1 MLSTPLTGG
10 REYSSMSCF
19 IVIDYLERKYIMGI
33 KVDSRLTQTENLN
46 RLLDEAGIGIER
58 RRDFESISIIEENRT
73 VKGKQYNTQLQM
85 HLVHGSPTHRKEKRT
100 FATTVYN
107 RMPVGWNND
116 TGYTFT
122 YDETKNKALNRD
134 GKEAD
139 LKLLATV
146 VNSNPNLSHDPQYPF
161 RVKVNEEYTEL
172 EVIPH
177 LASPCYYGKRKFPLN
192 IVVDSTNVKIFE
204 DEIYIISAIGVPNA
218 KLINSD
224 IKETT
229 MLRYRERG
237 ADKEITAIVIPYK
250 QRVNGVVYKHTLD
263 KISMLDVYDNIWKIK
278 YYNLAMVNLD
288 DSPAD
293 PVTTLLG
300 IGKPH
305 LSQTFSSEKINVL
318 RDAIGNETGDE
329 LFYDRKLYV
338 SSYARIYDPSLYRI
352 NKLDINLN
360 DKHYIVNI
368 IQLTLAGIIYKYLGM
383 ANPGDAITKNNDIFT
398 WRTSSEYRQRFPEK
412 EITFTPSVKPDGY
425 SIVFT
430 VDSNWLN
437 WNASKSN
444 YLLGAIRK
452 QLLDKLVN
460 DGMELNDVNYILGS
474 SVTHSVDYFEHVKDA
489 WRISERKYSTDITIV
504 QNDRVERYEE
514 SFKNSEIVKSDSNF
528 IYGTVVFSIEFR

>member
-1 MLSTPLTGG
+1 
-10 REYSSMSCF
+10 MSCF

-85 HLVHGSPTHRKEKRT
+85 HLIHGSPTHRKEKKT

-139 LKLLATV
+139 LKLLATI
-146 VNSNPNLSHDPQYPF
+146 VNNNPNLSHDPQYPF

-177 LASPCYYGKRKFPLN
+177 LASPCYYGKRRFPLN

-263 KISMLDVYDNIWKIK
+263 KISMLDVNDNIWKIK

-412 EITFTPSVKPDGY
+412 EITFTPIVKPDGY
-425 SIVFT
+425 GIVFT

-460 DGMELNDVNYILGS
+460 DGMELNDANYILGS

-489 WRISERKYSTDITIV
+489 WHISERKYSTDTTIV

-528 IYGTVVFSIEFR
+528 IYGTAVFSIEFR

>member
-1 MLSTPLTGG
+1 
-10 REYSSMSCF
+10 MSFF

-33 KVDSRLTQTENLN
+33 KVDSRLSQTENLN

-85 HLVHGSPTHRKEKRT
+85 HLVHGSPTHRKEKKT

-122 YDETKNKALNRD
+122 YDETKNKALKRD

-139 LKLLATV
+139 LKLLATI
-146 VNSNPNLSHDPQYPF
+146 VNNNPNLSHDPKYPF

-177 LASPCYYGKRKFPLN
+177 LASPCYYGKRRFPLN

-229 MLRYRERG
+229 MLRYHERG
-237 ADKEITAIVIPYK
+237 TDKEITAIVIPYK

-263 KISMLDVYDNIWKIK
+263 KISMLDVNDNIWKIK

-318 RDAIGNETGDE
+318 RDAVGNETGDE

-383 ANPGDAITKNNDIFT
+383 TNPGDAITKNNDIFT

-425 SIVFT
+425 GIVFT

-460 DGMELNDVNYILGS
+460 DGMELNDANYILGS

-514 SFKNSEIVKSDSNF
+514 SFKNSEVVKSDSNF
-528 IYGTVVFSIEFR
+528 IYGTAVFSIEFR